1 MIRVF
6 LADDEP
12 WVLLGLK
19 SLIDWGSLG
28 FLICGEATDGI
39 KAWER
44 ICRLKPDLIISDIRM
59 PGLTGIELIQKIRE
73 EKLQAEVVFILS

>member
-1 MIRVF
+1 MYRVF

-19 SLIDWGSLG
+19 NMIDWRENN
-28 FLICGEATDGI
+28 FVICGEATDGF

-44 ICRLKPDLIISDIRM
+44 ICNTRPDLVISDIQM
-59 PGLTGIELIQKIRE
+59 PGISGIELISRIRGGGMDP
-73 EKLQAEVVFILS
+73 

>member
-1 MIRVF
+1 MYRVF

-19 SLIDWGSLG
+19 NMIDWRENN
-28 FLICGEATDGI
+28 FVICGEATDGF

-44 ICRLKPDLIISDIRM
+44 ICNTRPDLGDKRY
-59 PGLTGIELIQKIRE
+59 
-73 EKLQAEVVFILS
+73 